1 MLWVHHP
8 EALWEWC
15 TIFAQ
20 PSCCLS
26 LYALNIVFSTI
37 NCCKKETNCSIKI
50 LPACRSLKHSR
61 EDPAFFVYYK
71 YNTYNGAQAPNLHFA
86 NRFKYAVKR
95 WVCIM
100 RTHQTV
106 DHWAILRSVPA
117 ALPLLTPKCFAG
129 RRTSLSV
136 TVFFSVDSRIYFFPE
151 MTNMAV
157 DVINNTLWKG
167 MFLPNDVNLY
177 KLSLSCKLD
186 WFWALALYFFTWY
199 YNMKKLNKIFDPI

>member
-1 MLWVHHP
+1 MGVVSNI
-8 EALWEWC
+8 C
-15 TIFAQ
+15 

-26 LYALNIVFSTI
+26 LHTLNIVFSTI

-50 LPACRSLKHSR
+50 LPECRSLKHSR

-71 YNTYNGAQAPNLHFA
+71 YNTYNGAHAPSFHFA

-95 WVCIM
+95 WSCIM
-100 RTHQTV
+100 RTQQTV

-136 TVFFSVDSRIYFFPE
+136 TVLFSGFQNIFFRDDKHGCGCDKQHF
-151 MTNMAV
+151 
-157 DVINNTLWKG
+157 
-167 MFLPNDVNLY
+167 
-177 KLSLSCKLD
+177 
-186 WFWALALYFFTWY
+186 
-199 YNMKKLNKIFDPI
+199 MKRCAPAKWRQPL